1 MLATRADQ
9 REDRVRKRVCCL
21 GSINV
26 DVSLRLDRLPVPH
39 EKLEARE
46 SRVSGGGSAANTAV
60 WLSRQGLAVEMRGWV
75 GDDALGTL
83 ALADLRANG
92 VDTREVKRLPV
103 ASPIA
108 VCLAP
113 PGDKRIIISPI
124 VAAPWTPYDQGDSYK
139 DVDWLH
145 TTIGDAAFLRHA
157 KRASR
162 EQGTLLSLEL
172 DGRYDPAF
180 ASTID
185 YLFTNS
191 DELARRLGTRDLAGF
206 IGEKHGADRATWFV
220 TQGEQ
225 GAMIIGG
232 GKVETVTADP
242 VDPVD
247 RTGGGDAFN
256 AGVIAA
262 LLSGAEPRSAAMAG
276 LKMAGKALRRL
287 GAH

>member
-1 MLATRADQ
+1 MAAIADEPK
-9 REDRVRKRVCCL
+9 RGAPKRVCCL

-26 DVSLRLDRLPVPH
+26 DVTLRLDRLPEQH
-39 EKLEARE
+39 EKLVAREAR
-46 SRVSGGGSAANTAV
+46 VGGGGSAANTAT
-60 WLSRQGLAVEMRGWV
+60 WLSRQGLSVEMRGWL
-75 GDDALGTL
+75 GDDALGML

-92 VDTREVKRLPV
+92 VDTRGVKLLPI

-113 PGDKRIIISPI
+113 PDDKRIIISPI
-124 VAAPWTPYDQGDSYK
+124 VEAPWTPYDLGDSYG

-145 TTIGDAAFLRHA
+145 TTQCEAAFLRHA
-157 KRASR
+157 KSLGRKR
-162 EQGTLLSLEL
+162 GTLLSLEL

-180 ASTID
+180 PSVAD
-185 YLFTNS
+185 YLFTNA
-191 DELARRLGTRDLAGF
+191 DELARRLGTADLAGF
-206 IGEKHGADRATWFV
+206 IKEKHGADPATWFV
-220 TQGEQ
+220 TQGMD

-232 GKVETVTADP
+232 GKVETATAIP
-242 VDPVD
+242 IEPVD

-262 LLSGAEPRSAAMAG
+262 LSSGADPQSAAMAG
-276 LKMAGKALRRL
+276 LRLAAQALGRL